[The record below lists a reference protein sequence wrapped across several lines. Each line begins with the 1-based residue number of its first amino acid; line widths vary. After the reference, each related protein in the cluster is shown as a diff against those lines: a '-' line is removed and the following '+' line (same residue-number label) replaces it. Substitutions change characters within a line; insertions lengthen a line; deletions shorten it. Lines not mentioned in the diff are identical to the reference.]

1 MARIKAPV
9 VITANDL
16 LTGEV
21 VYLDP
26 SRRWSPELSAAKVFN
41 ALDEAEGELA
51 AAFSEAAVV
60 GAYLAEVSN
69 DVAVTPRHYRECFR
83 HKGPSNYFHGK
94 QAVQDAE
101 VAA

>member
-26 SRRWSPELSAAKVFN
+26 ALRWSPELSAAKVFGV
-41 ALDEAEGELA
+41 LDEAEGALA
-51 AAFSEAAVV
+51 AAFSEAVVV

-69 DVAVTPRHYRECFR
+69 DTAMSPRHYRESFR

-101 VAA
+101 AAA

>member
-16 LTGEV
+16 LSGEV
-21 VYLDP
+21 VYLDA
-26 SRRWSPELSAAKVFN
+26 SHRWSAELNAAKVFSVI
-41 ALDEAEGELA
+41 DEAEAELA
-51 AAFSEAAVV
+51 AAFSEADVV
-60 GAYLAEVSN
+60 GAYLAEVTE
-69 DVAVTPRHYRECFR
+69 DALIAPKHYREGFR

-94 QAVQDAE
+94 QAIQGAE

>member
-26 SRRWSPELSAAKVFN
+26 HIDGHLN
-41 ALDEAEGELA
+41 
-51 AAFSEAAVV
+51 
-60 GAYLAEVSN
+60 
-69 DVAVTPRHYRECFR
+69 
-83 HKGPSNYFHGK
+83 
-94 QAVQDAE
+94 
-101 VAA
+101 

>member
-26 SRRWSPELSAAKVFN
+26 AHQWSPELSAAKVFGV
-41 ALDEAEGELA
+41 LDEAEGELA
-51 AAFSEAAVV
+51 AVFREAVGPFSWRLL
-60 GAYLAEVSN
+60 G
-69 DVAVTPRHYRECFR
+69 
-83 HKGPSNYFHGK
+83 GPAPPFGCCC
-94 QAVQDAE
+94 VL
-101 VAA
+101 

>member
-1 MARIKAPV
+1 MARLKAPV

-26 SRRWSPELSAAKVFN
+26 AHGWSPELSAAKVFGV
-41 ALDEAEGELA
+41 LDEAEDELA
-51 AAFSEAAVV
+51 AVFSEAVVV

-69 DVAVTPRHYRECFR
+69 DTIVTPRHYRERFR